1 MKERGEKEKNIHH
14 GISRRTFIKYVSAA
28 GVAAAV
34 GPQIRVP
41 GARGAKKE
49 EVVFISEESNPKA
62 IAVYEKIN
70 ADFEKNTG
78 IKVTM
83 EYPGFAN
90 IAKRVATLIAAG
102 TPPEIVWYGA
112 GQAMN
117 LALEDQ
123 LTDVGDVIKE
133 IGGIPDNLR
142 MIFKG
147 ADRSIPTSQQFTY
160 NWYRKDLY
168 QQKGL
173 QPIKTWEDY
182 ISVAKALN
190 NPPSLYGCII
200 PSAET
205 GASAILLETAL
216 MTNNVHWFEY
226 NSTKKQYEVALDQGG
241 NKKRAVETLEF
252 LNELHKYSPEASTYN
267 WAELMSTY
275 VAEKAANSYYVGAR
289 LLEQVMA
296 NNARIADATAPASF
310 PKRLTDHYYLSIQ
323 GFHIL
328 NQSNVE
334 GAKQYCKFFI
344 KHPDYIKWLHAVP
357 LHIIPA
363 SREVLRSAKYQDHP
377 VIQKRM
383 DVLNFLDSVWGK
395 GVPLYYW
402 DGKEMNPLIGLY
414 HNENLAGWM
423 LAMRNIKGMKS
434 EEVIDEAANQVRKK
448 MKKVG

>member
-1 MKERGEKEKNIHH
+1 MKKSRNHEKRFNH
-14 GISRRTFIKYVSAA
+14 GITRRSFMKYA
-28 GVAAAV
+28 GAMGIAAAV
-34 GPQIRVP
+34 GPQIRIP
-41 GARGAKKE
+41 RARGAKKDE
-49 EVVFISEESNPKA
+49 IVFVSEESNPKA

-83 EYPGFAN
+83 EYPGFAG

-123 LTDVGDVIKE
+123 LTDVSDVIKD
-133 IGGIPDNLR
+133 IGGVSDNLR
-142 MIFKG
+142 MIYKG

-160 NWYRKDLY
+160 GWYRKDLY

-173 QPIKTWEDY
+173 QPVKTWEDY
-182 ISVAKALN
+182 IHVAKTLN
-190 NPPSLYGCII
+190 NPPNLYGCIV

-205 GASAILLETAL
+205 GASAILLYAIF
-216 MTNNVHWFEY
+216 MTNDVHWFEY
-226 NSTKKQYEVALDQGG
+226 NSAKKQYEVALDQGA
-241 NKKRAVETLEF
+241 NKKRAVEAIEF
-252 LNELHKYSPEASTYN
+252 LNELHNYSPEASNYN

-275 VAEKAANSYYVGAR
+275 VTEKAANSYYVGAR

-296 NNARIADATAPASF
+296 NNARIADVTLPFSF
-310 PKRLTDHYYLSIQ
+310 PKRLTDHYYISIQ

-328 NQSNVE
+328 NQSNVD

-344 KHPDYIKWLHAVP
+344 KHADYIRWLQAVP

-363 SREVLRSAKYQDHP
+363 SREMLRSAKYQDNP

-383 DVLNFLDSVWGK
+383 DVLHFLDSIWGK
-395 GVPLYYW
+395 GVTLYYW
-402 DGKEMNPLIGLY
+402 DGKEMNPLTGLY
-414 HNENLAGWM
+414 HNDNLAGWM
-423 LAMRNIKGMKS
+423 LAMRNIKGMKA
-434 EEVIDEAANQVRKK
+434 EAIVDEAANTIRKR